1 MKKFVKPL
9 ILLLFL
15 VAIVV
20 LGRLLGFSDMLV
32 QVRDWVAA
40 QGAWA
45 PVLYAGVY
53 ALATLLAI
61 PGSALTITAGALF
74 GSLIGVVTVIIGA
87 TIGASLCFLVARYLA
102 RDAVKGMLEKN
113 EKFRKLDEMTEKNGS
128 VFVAITRLVP
138 LFPFNVL
145 NYGFGLTGVRFVDY
159 VLWSFLCM
167 LPGTVLYVV
176 GTDAVTTALEEGRV
190 PWLLIGVV
198 VTVAALLTVL
208 VARLRKKIKE

>member
-20 LGRLLGFSDMLV
+20 LGRLLGFADLLV

-167 LPGTVLYVV
+167 LPSTVLYVV

>member
-1 MKKFVKPL
+1 
-9 ILLLFL
+9 

-20 LGRLLGFSDMLV
+20 LGRLLGFADLLV

>member
-1 MKKFVKPL
+1 
-9 ILLLFL
+9 
-15 VAIVV
+15 
-20 LGRLLGFSDMLV
+20 
-32 QVRDWVAA
+32 
-40 QGAWA
+40 
-45 PVLYAGVY
+45 
-53 ALATLLAI
+53 
-61 PGSALTITAGALF
+61 
-74 GSLIGVVTVIIGA
+74 
-87 TIGASLCFLVARYLA
+87 
-102 RDAVKGMLEKN
+102 MLEKN

>member
-20 LGRLLGFSDMLV
+20 LGRLLGFADLLV